1 MHKEELIMLHQIMA
15 EIKEYFEETCRNAN
29 FANYYALKVE
39 PGQIHKSKMEHKHAI
54 FVLGQ
59 DIAES
64 MKDME
69 FSASGRIAARMRE
82 LVAKTGKEIE
92 CEY

>member
-1 MHKEELIMLHQIMA
+1 MLHQVMA
-15 EIKEYFEETCRNAN
+15 EIKDYFEETCSNAN
-29 FANYYALKVE
+29 FANYYALNVE

-54 FVLGQ
+54 FVLGRE
-59 DIAES
+59 IAES

-82 LVAKTGKEIE
+82 LAAKTGKEIE
-92 CEY
+92 CNY